1 MAVSIS
7 LFSFENHP
15 LRVQIDN
22 DDPIFL
28 ARDLCQALGYKV
40 PQKALLDHVDPC
52 DVLKRNVTCE
62 NRIAGSKARRS
73 QLMSWVNESG
83 MYALI
88 FGSKLPSAIKFKRWV
103 TSEVL
108 PAIRKTGRYE
118 VVSRSKKPARSSGAV
133 YVQKASP
140 VVQAPAIPPLMRPL
154 DRPIRSDSGSYY
166 EVWELWHRKIGALGL
181 VPDWSSGAETA
192 AWLHVFKDCE
202 GKVLFSMLD
211 LCMMCGID
219 YHDPALNRMIDDGI
233 LVTGRVSE
241 LFDIPYTEKFLKLC
255 GAENAVYIVKS
266 SRSEVVREIGEWLFN
281 TVFPCFGLSAN
292 LTRNALLRD
301 YPQLV
306 WAERAAM

>member
-1 MAVSIS
+1 MANF
-7 LFSFENHP
+7 LFSFENLLLHVEYVNNEP
-15 LRVQIDN
+15 WFIANEICKILEFTNSRKAIADHIDPK
-22 DDPIFL
+22 DVTKRYTLTEGGKQL
-28 ARDLCQALGYKV
+28 ALW
-40 PQKALLDHVDPC
+40 
-52 DVLKRNVTCE
+52 
-62 NRIAGSKARRS
+62 I
-73 QLMSWVNESG
+73 NESG

-88 FGSKLPSAIKFKRWV
+88 FESKLPSAIKFKRWF
-103 TSEVL
+103 TFEVL

-140 VVQAPAIPPLMRPL
+140 VVQTPAILPLMRPL
-154 DRPIRSDSGSYY
+154 ERPIRSDSGSYY
-166 EVWELWHRKIGALGL
+166 EVCELWHCKIYALGL

-211 LCMMCGID
+211 LCLMCGID

-281 TVFPCFGLSAN
+281 TVFSCFGLSAN

-306 WAERAAM
+306 WAERSAM

>member
-1 MAVSIS
+1 MANLS
-7 LFSFENHP
+7 FSFHSSPIRTFVEDQEILFCLPDVCHVLELSNASKVLSQVKNEFSTP
-15 LRVQIDN
+15 NLKLGMVTRPDGSRVRATFITEPQLYFVMMRSRSKI
-22 DDPIFL
+22 
-28 ARDLCQALGYKV
+28 AREFRQWIC
-40 PQKALLDHVDPC
+40 
-52 DVLKRNVTCE
+52 N
-62 NRIAGSKARRS
+62 
-73 QLMSWVNESG
+73 
-83 MYALI
+83 
-88 FGSKLPSAIKFKRWV
+88 
-103 TSEVL
+103 EVL

-118 VVSRSKKPARSSGAV
+118 VASRSKKPARSSGAV

-140 VVQAPAIPPLMRPL
+140 VVQAPAVPPLMRQME
-154 DRPIRSDSGSYY
+154 RVIRSDSGSYY
-166 EVWELWHRKIGALGL
+166 EVWELWRRKIGALGL

-266 SRSEVVREIGEWLFN
+266 ARAEFCRDISEWLYN

-301 YPQLV
+301 YPQLI
-306 WAERAAM
+306 WTDRSAM

>member
-1 MAVSIS
+1 MANSI
-7 LFSFENHP
+7 FSFDNHS
-15 LRVQIDN
+15 LRVELIN
-22 DDPIFL
+22 GEPSFL
-28 ARDLCQALGYKV
+28 ARDLCTTLGYKNV
-40 PQKALLDHVDPC
+40 KQTLEDHVDPK
-52 DVLKRNVTCE
+52 DVSKRYTLT
-62 NRIAGSKARRS
+62 AGGR

-118 VVSRSKKPARSSGAV
+118 VVPRSKKPARSSGAV

-255 GAENAVYIVKS
+255 GAENAVYIFKS
-266 SRSEVVREIGEWLFN
+266 SRSEVVCEIGEWLFN